1 LRLFDGGEPP
11 PAPIQQQSDHSAN
24 IHGQEIFTEIPISLF
39 AEIVESID
47 DGEAVGGMEDNSFQ
61 TTIARNRA

>member
-1 LRLFDGGEPP
+1 VL
-11 PAPIQQQSDHSAN
+11 SDHPNQFNNKPEHSGN

-39 AEIVESID
+39 AKIVESID
-47 DGEAVGGMEDNSFQ
+47 DGEAFAGMDDNSFQ